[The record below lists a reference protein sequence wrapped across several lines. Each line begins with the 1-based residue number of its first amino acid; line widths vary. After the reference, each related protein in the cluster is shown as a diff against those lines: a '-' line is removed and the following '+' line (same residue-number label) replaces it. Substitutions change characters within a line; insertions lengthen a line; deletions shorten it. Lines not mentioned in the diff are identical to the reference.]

1 MIGIDHF
8 SVTVLVVSQIPDML
22 EFPLLTKNSLI
33 HEN

>member
-1 MIGIDHF
+1 MIGTDHLYM
-8 SVTVLVVSQIPDML
+8 TVVVSQIPDML